1 MASEHDI
8 ADRELVLSRL
18 LNAPRTLVFDTW
30 SDAGHVSKW
39 WGPQGFTTTTH
50 EMAFKVGGRWRFTM
64 HGPDGT
70 NYPNIIVYTEIVRP
84 ERICYDHGDDESAEN
99 PVANFKV
106 VVTFED
112 RAGKTFLTLRMIVD
126 SAQQLEEMKKFGAVE
141 GGTQT
146 LDRLEQCLAAKQPA

>member
-30 SDAGHVSKW
+30 SDPAHVSQW
-39 WGPQGFTTTTH
+39 WGPVGFTTTTH

-70 NYPNIIVYTEIVRP
+70 DYPNIIVYTEIVRP

-99 PVANFKV
+99 PVP
-106 VVTFED
+106 TS
-112 RAGKTFLTLRMIVD
+112 R
-126 SAQQLEEMKKFGAVE
+126 SW
-141 GGTQT
+141 
-146 LDRLEQCLAAKQPA
+146 